1 MLELILVIAEADLK
15 DLQIAQKVSSLN
27 FVVGPAQKKIGLM
40 ITL

>member
-27 FVVGPAQKKIGLM
+27 FVVGPAPQKIGLM